1 MLAISERLFLTLW
14 VGGVWAIGFIAV
26 PSLFHILV
34 DDKQMAGMLA
44 GQMFKAIFVVSL
56 VCCLALFISQ
66 CSQAKQA
73 VIKSWRAWLI
83 MLSIVIVTVS
93 FFYLQPSMAELK
105 TIGLLEGS
113 EQQQQFKLL
122 HSISSSLYLVMA
134 LIGLSLVAFG
144 IHAKNESSQ

>member
-1 MLAISERLFLTLW
+1 MLAISERIFLTLW
-14 VGGVWAIGFIAV
+14 VGGFWAIGFVAV
-26 PSLFHILV
+26 PSLFNMLV

-44 GQMFKAIFVVSL
+44 GQMFKAIFVVGL
-56 VCCLALFISQ
+56 VCCLALLLSQ

-83 MLSIVIVTVS
+83 LLSIVFVMIT

-105 TIGLLEGS
+105 TIGLVEGS
-113 EQQQQFKLL
+113 EQQQQFKLF
-122 HSISSSLYLVMA
+122 HSISSSLYLIVS

-144 IHAKNESSQ
+144 IHTKKRV

>member
-26 PSLFHILV
+26 PSLFHML
-34 DDKQMAGMLA
+34 DDRQMAGMLA

-56 VCCLALFISQ
+56 VCCVALFISQ

-73 VIKSWRAWLI
+73 VITSWRAWLL
-83 MLSIVIVTVS
+83 MLSIVLVMIT

-105 TIGLLEGS
+105 TIGLIEGS

-122 HSISSSLYLVMA
+122 HSISSSLYLIIS

-144 IHAKNESSQ
+144 IHAKKRVQ

>member
-1 MLAISERLFLTLW
+1 MLAISERIFLTLW
-14 VGGVWAIGFIAV
+14 VGGFWAIGFIAV
-26 PSLFHILV
+26 PSLFHIL
-34 DDKQMAGMLA
+34 DDRQMAGMLA
-44 GQMFKAIFVVSL
+44 GQMFKAIFVVGL
-56 VCCLALFISQ
+56 ICCLALFLSQ

-83 MLSIVIVTVS
+83 LFSIVFIMIS

-105 TIGLLEGS
+105 TIGLVEGS

-122 HSISSSLYLVMA
+122 HSISSSLYLIVS

-144 IHAKNESSQ
+144 IHAKKQVQ